1 MVARYYTQFV
11 VRREPRGAERAY
23 QGVVELDSRTGDADI
38 DRRQLEHLLA
48 RRLDCPADG
57 VRVVDCARL
66 H

>member
-1 MVARYYTQFV
+1 MAARFYTQFV
-11 VRREPRGAERAY
+11 VRSEPRGAERAY
-23 QGVVELDSRTGDADI
+23 QGVVELESRTGDMDI

-48 RRLDCPADG
+48 RRLDCPPGG